1 MRRVAA
7 TAITILIAT
16 LLAGCRTVVT
26 VDVRGLD
33 DGSGSATVT
42 AELDA
47 EAAAALGGADRVL
60 LDDLADAGWEVAQ
73 PVTEEDGGLRF
84 EATRSFRDS
93 EELVAVLAEVGT
105 TADGTAMF
113 SSTGYRI
120 TDQFGRTRY
129 EMTTTVSVTGDPAQF
144 GDAPLTAVLG
154 GVPLGWTTEELAAA
168 GATQPEA
175 GQLVLNLDVPGEGT
189 DTARFDLTGGHA
201 AEDRLAATSA
211 IVEPIVWALVALG
224 GFALLAGAIVLLR
237 GRRVRR

>member
-60 LDDLADAGWEVAQ
+60 LDDLADAGWEVAE
-73 PVTEEDGGLRF
+73 PVTGESGELHF

-93 EELVAVLAEVGT
+93 EELAAVLAEVGT
-105 TADGTAMF
+105 TTDGTAVF
-113 SSTGYRI
+113 SETRYNV
-120 TDQFGRTRY
+120 TDQFGRTGY
-129 EMTTTVSVTGDPAQF
+129 EMTTSVSVTGDPAQF
-144 GDAPLTAVLG
+144 GDAALTAVLG
-154 GVPLGWTTEELAAA
+154 GAPLGWTPEELAAA
-168 GATQPEA
+168 GATEPGA
-175 GQLVLNLDVPGEGT
+175 GQLVVNLEVPGEGA
-189 DTARFDLTGGHA
+189 DTARLDLTGAHA
-201 AEDRLAATSA
+201 AEERLAATSA